1 MDVSGISD
9 RGKVREKNEDCF
21 TIYRSGPFQLF
32 AVADGM
38 GGHAAGEVAST
49 LALEAVQ
56 EYLENK
62 NEQMLSAVA
71 ANQVPSMLQNMLSFA
86 NDKVL
91 AASRADVLQA
101 GMGTTL
107 TMLLGANSQYWIGHI
122 GDSRAYLINRSGIVH
137 LTEDHTLVTQLVQ
150 TGQLSESQTNDHPQ
164 RHILTRALGTDE
176 EAVFD
181 VVPHNFQEGD
191 ALLICSDGLYSLVEN
206 REICDL
212 VIAGNDAYT
221 VLNELV
227 HRANER
233 GGLDNI
239 TAILIYF

>member
-1 MDVSGISD
+1 
-9 RGKVREKNEDCF
+9 
-21 TIYRSGPFQLF
+21 
-32 AVADGM
+32 M

-49 LALEAVQ
+49 LALDAVQ
-56 EYLENK
+56 EYLENRS
-62 NEQMLSAVA
+62 EQLLSAVA
-71 ANQVPSMLQNMLSFA
+71 ANQVPTILHNMLSFA
-86 NDKVL
+86 NGKVL

-107 TMLLGANSQYWIGHI
+107 TMLLAVKNQYWIGHI
-122 GDSRAYLINRSGIVH
+122 GDSRAYLINKSGIVH

-181 VVPHNFQEGD
+181 VVPYNFQEGD
-191 ALLICSDGLYSLVEN
+191 ALLICSDGLYSMVEN

-212 VIAGNDAYT
+212 VIAGNEAHT
-221 VLNELV
+221 VLQELV
-227 HRANER
+227 HQANER